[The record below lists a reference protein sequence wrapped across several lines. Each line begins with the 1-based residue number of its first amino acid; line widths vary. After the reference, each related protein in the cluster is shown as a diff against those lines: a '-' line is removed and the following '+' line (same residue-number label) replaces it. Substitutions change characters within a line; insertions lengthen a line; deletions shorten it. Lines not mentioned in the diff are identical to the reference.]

1 MTYKIVVTPDAIL
14 DIDNAINYY
23 QEKVSK
29 KVANL
34 FLKDYKESYKVIK
47 KTKYFKVFFENFR
60 GMPMKNFPYI
70 IFYTIEENLKII
82 IIKAIFHTSQDINK
96 YPLK

>member
-1 MTYKIVVTPDAIL
+1 MTYKIVVTPDAIQ

-34 FLKDYKESYKVIK
+34 FLKDYKESFKDIL
-47 KTKYFKVFFENFR
+47 KTKYFKLFFEDFR
-60 GMPMKNFPYI
+60 GKPLKKLPFI
-70 IFYTIEENLKII
+70 VFYTIDENLKII
-82 IIKAIFHTSQDINK
+82 TIKAIFHTSQNTHK
-96 YPLK
+96 YHFN